1 MGKFQM
7 FEDKL
12 HIEDFRNAK
21 VGFAHTTLQFGND
34 NFGELMVFL
43 SSYIVKKDDENVHD
57 NIDSFKVDIEFDN
70 FAKVYAFSHLM
81 NVAEKDSDVYSVV
94 VRRFPLVN
102 GENEGE
108 FIRKSI
114 FVSLPNY
121 LELSP
126 ELVLSIGEDI
136 VGSIPLEELNVKEI
150 VELYNSQVNEKEK
163 EGEVATYFYNLPN
176 LYCLY
181 SLPFAGVG
189 KVYKIGKEYVY
200 ETNTA
205 LFDFLDEYKGGAI
218 FCKENTVVDDV
229 SKMYECC
236 KDQDNSLEKEERK

>member
-21 VGFAHTTLQFGND
+21 VEFAHAPLQFGND

-57 NIDSFKVDIEFDN
+57 NIGSFTVDIEFDN

-94 VRRFPLVN
+94 VRRFPLVD
-102 GENEGE
+102 GEKEGE

-114 FVSLPNY
+114 FVSLPNF
-121 LELSP
+121 LELPP

-136 VGSIPLEELNVKEI
+136 VGSVPLEELNVKEI
-150 VELYNSQVNEKEK
+150 VELYNSQVNEN
-163 EGEVATYFYNLPN
+163 GEEDEVTTYLYNLPN
-176 LYCLY
+176 LYNLY

-200 ETNTA
+200 ETNTV

-218 FCKENTVVDDV
+218 LCKENTIVDDV
-229 SKMYECC
+229 GKMYEH
-236 KDQDNSLEKEERK
+236 